1 MTRAAQRA
9 SVARVR
15 VDRGRR
21 QSLRLCLCLRLK
33 PVRPCCLELRCVMCA
48 LLLLSRMVRLKPLVR
63 LVPSVA
69 RVERWAQHSHY
80 SHYSHSC

>member
-9 SVARVR
+9 SVARAR

-21 QSLRLCLCLRLK
+21 QSLRLRLK

-48 LLLLSRMVRLKPLVR
+48 LLLLSRMVRLEPLVR

>member
-1 MTRAAQRA
+1 MTRSAQRA

-21 QSLRLCLCLRLK
+21 QSLRLK

-48 LLLLSRMVRLKPLVR
+48 LLLLSRMVRLEPLVR

-80 SHYSHSC
+80 SHSC